1 MPADRHSILKL
12 PDFSKP
18 WPLRAKLQV
27 LLSSRCVQQIAV
39 MQQCTTAK
47 SVTALLSVL
56 LCVGVGVSLCV
67 CLSLCVSVSV
77 CVLLTLLASVLCSV
91 RATAQVV
98 TVSQQ
103 SVWLPPGCGSQGRS
117 GEAGAPDEGQH
128 ATAAGPTAG
137 PDPGEGSSEPTVE
150 ITATESART
159 NFPGDHST
167 TPVMCVS
174 ACIQAHL

>member
-1 MPADRHSILKL
+1 M
-12 PDFSKP
+12 
-18 WPLRAKLQV
+18 
-27 LLSSRCVQQIAV
+27 
-39 MQQCTTAK
+39 
-47 SVTALLSVL
+47 VTILLSVL
-56 LCVGVGVSLCV
+56 LCVCVGVGVSLCV
-67 CLSLCVSVSV
+67 CVCVSV
-77 CVLLTLLASVLCSV
+77 CVMLTLLASFLCSV

-137 PDPGEGSSEPTVE
+137 PDPGEGSSESTVE

-159 NFPGDHST
+159 NFPGDHSA
-167 TPVMCVS
+167 TPVMCTS
-174 ACIQAHL
+174 AGIQANLKI